1 MPSSALEPALAYPH
15 VSPLI
20 RPGMVKVKTIDEA
33 AWEPRRVRL
42 VGTRRLLPGKR
53 TRRRPR
59 MVLFA

>member
-1 MPSSALEPALAYPH
+1 MPSSALEAALAYPR

-42 VGTRRLLPGKR
+42 VGARRVLPRKR